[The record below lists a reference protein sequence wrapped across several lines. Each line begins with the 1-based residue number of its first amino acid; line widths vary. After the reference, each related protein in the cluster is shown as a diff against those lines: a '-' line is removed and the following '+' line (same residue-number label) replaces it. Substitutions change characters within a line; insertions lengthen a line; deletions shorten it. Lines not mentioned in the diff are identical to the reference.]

1 MPWEIL
7 DQMEV
12 ASWKSS
18 TEQKVVE
25 SNHDDSVMERLNPTA
40 YANPYPS
47 QPRAGRVIRQRRSA
61 LAFDGKTSIS
71 ASFFTMLARVMPR
84 VDRDLCRRPMPWDV
98 LPWDPTVH
106 LALFATASMALLP
119 VRTCWCVILRKW
131 SRSNRRRTN
140 SLRGLHHPVV
150 LTICLCFCSR
160 KAMCGNWLPRS
171 VAVRISP
178 ATAHSHWG

>member
-1 MPWEIL
+1 MSLASDVVRDLTQHIWHGKANRLSRDDPVPWEIL

-18 TEQKVVE
+18 TEQKVGE

-71 ASFFTMLARVMPR
+71 ASSFFTMLARVMPR
-84 VDRDLCRRPMPWDV
+84 VDRDLSASD
-98 LPWDPTVH
+98 
-106 LALFATASMALLP
+106 ALGRAALGPDRSSCP
-119 VRTCWCVILRKW
+119 VPHR
-131 SRSNRRRTN
+131 
-140 SLRGLHHPVV
+140 
-150 LTICLCFCSR
+150 
-160 KAMCGNWLPRS
+160 
-171 VAVRISP
+171 
-178 ATAHSHWG
+178 